1 MGNVGIVEGGVWD
14 TENHYSGGLWL
25 CDLLNT
31 IESAFDSISGGRRKE
46 REIQRSA
53 VRQDSGAS
61 CQIIHAPPV
70 IRMQLLHLWRGPCDS
85 LIRVTDVCEVDRRLL
100 VA

>member
-14 TENHYSGGLWL
+14 TENHYSGSLWL
-25 CDLLNT
+25 YDLLNT

-53 VRQDSGAS
+53 VRQVRNARLYTLHPSWHL
-61 CQIIHAPPV
+61 HADAAPLEGTL
-70 IRMQLLHLWRGPCDS
+70 R
-85 LIRVTDVCEVDRRLL
+85 
-100 VA
+100 